1 MKCQRWLL
9 NAPVASRTIV
19 STEQLP
25 ASLYLHFPEG
35 DSKRFHRY
43 KAQQQKKSSLKSL
56 VEAPR
61 GQFSLKQSLQLQNN
75 RVLSRKLYEPPRP
88 LPHIIR

>member
-1 MKCQRWLL
+1 M
-9 NAPVASRTIV
+9 V

-25 ASLYLHFPEG
+25 ASLYSLFLKDLHFPEG
-35 DSKRFHRY
+35 DSKRFYRY
-43 KAQQQKKSSLKSL
+43 KAQQQKKSGLKSL

-61 GQFSLKQSLQLQNN
+61 GRFSLKHSLQLQNN